1 MAVRIER
8 VELRHIRLPLV
19 HPFETSFGR
28 QEERDVIIVKLF
40 SQGVVGYGETASMAG
55 PWYSY
60 ETIETCWH
68 VQRDFLIPMML
79 GREVESA
86 AQLMDLFAPVRGH
99 NMAKTGLEE
108 AFWDLSARQDG
119 VSLAQALRGIRD
131 EIECGVSIGIQ
142 ATLSDLLKRMEAF
155 LAEGYRRIKIKIKPG
170 WDLSVVR
177 EVRRAFPHIRLMV
190 DANSAYTLDD
200 AALFVAL
207 DEYHLLMIEQPL
219 GYDDIVDHARL
230 QSQIQTP
237 LCLDESIHTPD
248 HARQALDL
256 ESCRIINI
264 KPGRVGGLHRAKR
277 IHDLCQE
284 RGAPVWCGG
293 MLETGIGRAH
303 NVALASLPNFQLPG
317 DISAS
322 KRYYEQDLV
331 WPPFE
336 ITSEGMMAV
345 PRGPGIGVEVDE
357 ERLEK
362 VTVRKLEFPQE
373 RGGRAALGARG
384 LSW

>member
-1 MAVRIER
+1 VRIEG
-8 VELRHIRLPLV
+8 VELRHIRMPLV

-28 QEERDVIIVKLF
+28 QEKRDVIIVKLV
-40 SQGVVGYGETASMAG
+40 SQGVVGYGETASMTG
-55 PWYSY
+55 PWYSC

-79 GREVESA
+79 GREVERP

-108 AFWDLSARQDG
+108 AFWDLSARQKG
-119 VSLAQALRGIRD
+119 LPLAQALGGTRD

-142 ATLSDLLKRMEAF
+142 ATLSHLLERIEIF
-155 LAEGYRRIKIKIKPG
+155 LAEGYRRIKIKIRPG

-177 EVRRAFPHIRLMV
+177 EVRRLFPHISLMV

-200 AALFVAL
+200 VELFVAL
-207 DEYHLLMIEQPL
+207 DEHRLLMIEQPL

-264 KPGRVGGLHRAKR
+264 KPGRVGGLHRAKQ

-303 NVALASLPNFQLPG
+303 NVALASLPNFRLPG

-336 ITSEGMMAV
+336 VTSEGMMAV
-345 PRGPGIGVEVDE
+345 PQGPGIGVEVDE

-373 RGGRAALGARG
+373 
-384 LSW
+384 